1 MFQGM
6 TLQRQMFSAFL
17 FMGLIVL
24 IVALIG
30 WSGTSRLTRHIQAIG
45 DNAMPSAIT
54 LLRIDSGQT
63 EIQSAERGL
72 LNTRLEREQRD
83 ALTAAIEKAQQEV
96 NTNFE
101 SYEVLPRSSEED
113 RLYKSFLRN
122 WERWQQTSE
131 EFRQLNTEFERSRTV
146 NPFKTQID
154 LLTQEQENSP
164 EFAAAAAASQLAER
178 MVDQTIIQKEPAYNA
193 VKASLDELINLNQN
207 LGIRARKLAFQDVSQ
222 ITFWVILGILIGPLT
237 AILFGIYF
245 SNTIA
250 RPLGKKIT
258 GVVEVAE
265 RISEGDLTSQVE
277 LASERDEI
285 GKLLA
290 AFHVMTQNLNSLI
303 RQVQQSGIQITTST
317 TQIAASGKELEAAIT
332 EQLASTNEVVATAR
346 EIAINSDELVKTMDE
361 VTDLSQSTANAASQG
376 QKDLIRMQSTMRRL
390 AEATTS
396 ISARLGVIS
405 EKANNINS
413 IVITITKVADQT
425 NLLSLNA
432 AIEAEKAREYGL
444 GFAVVAREI
453 RRLADQTA
461 VATLDIES
469 MVKEMQSA
477 VSTGVMEMDKFTK
490 EVQRGVEDVGNIGS
504 QLGQIIEQVQ
514 SLTPRFEL
522 VGQGMNTQSQSAQ
535 QISEAMIQLRE
546 ASLQTAD
553 ALRETNNALEQLDD
567 AAQNLRQETSSF
579 KVSNQIID
587 SRF

>member
-6 TLQRQMFSAFL
+6 TLPRQMFSAFL

-24 IVALIG
+24 IIALIG
-30 WSGTSRLTRHIQAIG
+30 WSGTSRLTRHIQTIG

-54 LLRIDSGQT
+54 LLRIDTGQT

-101 SYEVLPRSSEED
+101 AYEALPRSSEED

-131 EFRQLNTEFERSRTV
+131 EFRQLNTEFERSRTI
-146 NPFKTQID
+146 NPLKTQID
-154 LLTQEQENSP
+154 LLTQERENSP
-164 EFAAAAAASQLAER
+164 EFAAAAAASQLPER

-207 LGIRARKLAFQDVSQ
+207 LGIRARKSAFQDVTQ
-222 ITFWVILGILIGPLT
+222 ITFWVILGILIGPIT
-237 AILFGIYF
+237 AILFGSYF

-265 RISEGDLTSQVE
+265 KISEGDLTSQVE
-277 LASERDEI
+277 LSSERDEI
-285 GKLLA
+285 GKLLV
-290 AFHVMTQNLNSLI
+290 AFHTMTQNLNSLI

-317 TQIAASGKELEAAIT
+317 TQIAASGKELEAAVT

-376 QKDLIRMQSTMRRL
+376 QKDLIRMQSTMRKL

-579 KVSNQIID
+579 KVSNQMI
-587 SRF
+587 